1 MTNTNTST
9 IPAVVSIQA
18 TMPAGDFVSI
28 NTLLCEAF
36 RRIPLSQRAVCEI
49 FLDAYEDAF
58 VDTEVEF
65 TESAYDWAANAAYC
79 TWEALTR
86 WLAKTESAAYWMEY
100 VVNECPDFFSRKYD
114 FYGHIQKAQTAYFE
128 DCILSNKGALV
139 YILVL
144 KHLLKR
150 GVTYVSIGDP
160 LDLLENMGYEDCER
174 PAVLFNQVD
183 DLLVDES
190 EEE

>member
-1 MTNTNTST
+1 MTNLNTA
-9 IPAVVSIQA
+9 PAAVSIQA
-18 TMPAGDFVSI
+18 TMPAGGFVSI

-36 RRIPLSQRAVCEI
+36 RRIPLSQRAVCES
-49 FLDAYEDAF
+49 FLDDYQDAF
-58 VDTEVEF
+58 VDTDVEF
-65 TESAYDWAANAAYC
+65 TESAYDWADNAAYHA
-79 TWEALTR
+79 WEALTR
-86 WLAKTESAAYWMEY
+86 WLAETESAAYWMEY

-114 FYGHIQKAQTAYFE
+114 FYEHIQKAQTAYFE
-128 DCILSNKGALV
+128 ACIFENKETII

-150 GVTYVSIGDP
+150 SVTYVSIGDP

-174 PAVLFNQVD
+174 PAVLFNLVD

-190 EEE
+190 KEE